1 MSCYVVDYETISVIV
16 KGFEMYGV
24 DYEAENYVR
33 PIQIIIVLNEL
44 RNAIGQSLLDQ
55 NYKSVNYRYNEDTQT
70 PKFEYKDLN
79 VNPGMIL
86 GCIECYEYQAC
97 ETDGYFNSAIHWS
110 LVNLKEAMLKR
121 YIKNDGYKIPYG
133 YDGHNMIEN

>member
-33 PIQIIIVLNEL
+33 PIQIIIALNEL

-55 NYKSVNYRYNEDTQT
+55 NYK
-70 PKFEYKDLN
+70 
-79 VNPGMIL
+79 
-86 GCIECYEYQAC
+86 
-97 ETDGYFNSAIHWS
+97 
-110 LVNLKEAMLKR
+110 
-121 YIKNDGYKIPYG
+121 
-133 YDGHNMIEN
+133 